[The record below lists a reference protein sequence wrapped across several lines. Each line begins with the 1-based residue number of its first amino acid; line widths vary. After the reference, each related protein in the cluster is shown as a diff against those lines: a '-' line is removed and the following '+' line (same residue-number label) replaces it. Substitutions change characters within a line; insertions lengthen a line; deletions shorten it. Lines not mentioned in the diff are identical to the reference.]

1 MNLAQHVQISAI
13 AIVILQC
20 VVGSAAHAEEID
32 LAANK
37 DNTLFEEGDLSN
49 GAGDHIFA
57 GSTANGSSR
66 RSLIQFDIAGN
77 IPAGATIDAVHLTL
91 NVSKIPIGTAKNV
104 GLFRLSRDWG
114 ESGSNAP
121 GEEGGGTE
129 PAADDATWSH
139 TFFPFEFWSEPG
151 GDYSGVA
158 SATTLV
164 GGLGFVTWS
173 TTPELV
179 ADVQQWL
186 DQPAGNFGWLLMGDE
201 SEALTAKRFDSR
213 ETGGAQAPRL
223 RILFTPAPFGACCAV
238 NGECSESLESIC
250 RESGGFF
257 QSPGSTCAMVLE
269 CPVFENSFEG

>member
-1 MNLAQHVQISAI
+1 MILVRHVQISAI
-13 AIVILQC
+13 AIVIFLC
-20 VVGSAAHAEEID
+20 VAGSAAYAEEID

-57 GSTANGSSR
+57 GSTATGTSR
-66 RSLIQFDIAGN
+66 RGLIQFDIAGN
-77 IPAGATIDAVHLTL
+77 IPAGAAIDAVQLTL
-91 NVSKIPIGTAKNV
+91 NVSKIPVSTAKDF

-114 ESGSNAP
+114 EGSSNAP
-121 GEEGGGTE
+121 GEEGAGTE

-139 TFFPFEFWSEPG
+139 TFFPFEFWSEAG
-151 GDYSGVA
+151 GDFSGVA
-158 SATTLV
+158 SATTMV

-223 RILFTPAPFGACCAV
+223 RILFTPSLVGACCAV
-238 NGECSESLESIC
+238 NGECSELLESVC

-257 QSPGSTCAMVLE
+257 QSPGSTCAAILE
-269 CPVFENSFEG
+269 CPIFENSFEG